1 MSRSARPH
9 VPMRPLWRC
18 RACGAEWPC
27 PPARL
32 ALLVE
37 YRDDRT
43 ALLVYLGTVMHEAG
57 EQLAQLNGHARP
69 ADLADRFLGW
79 ARARGRDPAGM
90 SPPGASRPGGDDEV
104 PDGTPRVADREEE
117 TP

>member
-27 PPARL
+27 QPARL

-37 YRDDRT
+37 YRDDRP
-43 ALLVYLGTVMHEAG
+43 ALLVYLGTLMHEAG

-69 ADLADRFLGW
+69 ADLPDRFLSW
-79 ARARGRDPAGM
+79 ALPRGRDPEE
-90 SPPGASRPGGDDEV
+90 D
-104 PDGTPRVADREEE
+104 PRGSSGLR
-117 TP
+117 